1 MINRVIHLL
10 EVWRNDLRAVYIT
23 EHGGTEALTYG
34 DLPEPEVG
42 PNDVKV
48 RVRACALNRLDVY
61 TRQGARGTRI
71 RFKGPHVLGGDVA
84 GDVVETGSEV
94 SRVSA
99 GERVVVNPRITCI
112 QCRYCLSG
120 EEELCVRAGMLGS
133 TRSGGYAEYV
143 SVPAVNVEPIPDSLS
158 YAQAASLPTVF
169 LPCWTIL
176 VRKAQLKAWET
187 MLIPSASSGV
197 GTAGIQVA
205 KNVLGAKVITT
216 TSTEDKAQ
224 KARELGADEVI
235 NYTTEDIA
243 QRVKEIT
250 DGQGVNVV
258 LDHVGEDFYPAAIR
272 SLATGGRYGICGVT
286 SGYRADLQMGLMFL
300 RYHTVFGVFMGR
312 KEDLRQIVE
321 LAGRG
326 VIRGV
331 IHETFALE
339 DAAKA
344 HEAMEATNFF
354 GKLVLTMEN

>member
-1 MINRVIHLL
+1 MK
-10 EVWRNDLRAVYIT
+10 AVYLT
-23 EHGGTEALTYG
+23 EHGGTDVLTYG
-34 DLPEPEVG
+34 DLPEPEPG

-84 GDVVETGSEV
+84 GDIVEVGGEV
-94 SRVSA
+94 SRVNV
-99 GERVVVNPRITCI
+99 GDRVVVNPRITCN
-112 QCRYCLSG
+112 QCRFCLAS
-120 EEELCVRAGMLGS
+120 EEELCARAGMLGS
-133 TRSGGYAEYV
+133 TISGGYAEYAT
-143 SVPAVNVEPIPDSLS
+143 VPAVNVEPIPNSLS
-158 YAQAASLPTVF
+158 YVHAASLPTVF

-216 TSTEDKAQ
+216 TSSEEKAQ

-243 QRVKEIT
+243 GRIKEIT
-250 DGQGVNVV
+250 GGQGVNVV

-286 SGYRADLQMGLMFL
+286 SGYNAQLQMGLMFL

-331 IHETFALE
+331 IHETFPLQ
-339 DAAKA
+339 DAARA
-344 HEAMEATNFF
+344 HEAMEARNFF
-354 GKLVLTMEN
+354 GKLVLTVD

>member
-1 MINRVIHLL
+1 MK
-10 EVWRNDLRAVYIT
+10 AVYLT
-23 EHGGTEALTYG
+23 EHGGTDVFTYG
-34 DLPEPEVG
+34 ELPEPEPG

-48 RVRACALNRLDVY
+48 QVRACALNRLDVY
-61 TRQGARGTRI
+61 TRQGSRGTRI
-71 RFKGPHVLGGDVA
+71 RFNGPHVLGGDVA
-84 GDVVETGSEV
+84 GDIVEVGGEV
-94 SRVSA
+94 SRVKV
-99 GERVVVNPRITCI
+99 GDRIVVNPRITCN
-112 QCRYCLSG
+112 QCRFCLAS

-133 TRSGGYAEYV
+133 TISGGYAEYV
-143 SVPAVNVEPIPDSLS
+143 TVPAVNVEPIPDSLS
-158 YAQAASLPTVF
+158 YVQAASLPTVF

-216 TSTEDKAQ
+216 TSSEEKAL

-243 QRVKEIT
+243 GRIKEIT
-250 DGQGVNVV
+250 GGQGVNVV

-272 SLATGGRYGICGVT
+272 SLAVGGRYGICGVT
-286 SGYRADLQMGLMFL
+286 SGYNAQLQMGLMFL

-326 VIRGV
+326 VIRGI
-331 IHETFALE
+331 IHETFPLE
-339 DAAKA
+339 EAGRA

-354 GKLVLTMEN
+354 GKLVLTLD

>member
-1 MINRVIHLL
+1 MK
-10 EVWRNDLRAVYIT
+10 AVYLT
-23 EHGGTEALTYG
+23 EHGGTDVLTYG
-34 DLPEPEVG
+34 DLPEPEMG

-84 GDVVETGSEV
+84 GDIIEIGSEV
-94 SRVSA
+94 SRVNV
-99 GERVVVNPRITCI
+99 GDRIVVNPRITCS

-120 EEELCVRAGMLGS
+120 EEELCGSGGMLGS
-133 TRSGGYAEYV
+133 NISGGYAEYA

-158 YAQAASLPTVF
+158 YVQAASLPTVF

-176 VRKAQLKAWET
+176 VRRAKLRAWET

-205 KNVLGAKVITT
+205 KNVIGAKVITT
-216 TSTEDKAQ
+216 TSSEEKAQ

-235 NYTTEDIA
+235 NYTTENIA
-243 QRVKEIT
+243 ERIKEIT
-250 DGQGVNVV
+250 GGQGVNVV

-272 SLATGGRYGICGVT
+272 SLAMGGRYGICGVT
-286 SGYRADLQMGLMFL
+286 SGYNAQLQMGLMFL

-321 LAGRG
+321 QAGRG
-326 VIRGV
+326 VIRGI
-331 IHETFALE
+331 IHETFPLE

-354 GKLVLTMEN
+354 GKLVLTVD

>member
-1 MINRVIHLL
+1 MK
-10 EVWRNDLRAVYIT
+10 AVYLT
-23 EHGGTEALTYG
+23 EHGGTDVFTYG
-34 DLPEPEVG
+34 ELPEPEPG

-48 RVRACALNRLDVY
+48 QVRACALNRLDVY
-61 TRQGARGTRI
+61 TRQGSRGTRI
-71 RFKGPHVLGGDVA
+71 RFNGPHVLGGDVA
-84 GDVVETGSEV
+84 GDIVEVGGEV
-94 SRVSA
+94 SRVKV
-99 GERVVVNPRITCI
+99 GDRIVVNPRITCN
-112 QCRYCLSG
+112 QCRFCLAS

-133 TRSGGYAEYV
+133 TISGGYAEYV
-143 SVPAVNVEPIPDSLS
+143 TVPAVNVEPIPDSLS
-158 YAQAASLPTVF
+158 YVQAASLPTVF

-216 TSTEDKAQ
+216 TSSEEKAL

-243 QRVKEIT
+243 GRIKEIT
-250 DGQGVNVV
+250 GGQGVNVV

-272 SLATGGRYGICGVT
+272 SLAVGGRYGICGVT
-286 SGYRADLQMGLMFL
+286 SGYNAQLQMGLMFL

-331 IHETFALE
+331 IHETFPLE
-339 DAAKA
+339 EAGRA

-354 GKLVLTMEN
+354 GKLVLTLD